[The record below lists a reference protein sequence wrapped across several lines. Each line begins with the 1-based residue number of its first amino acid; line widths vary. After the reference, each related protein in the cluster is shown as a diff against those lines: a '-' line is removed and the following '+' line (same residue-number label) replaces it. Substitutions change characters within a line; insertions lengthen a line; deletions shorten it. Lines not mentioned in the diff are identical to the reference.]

1 MPGVSLRGIH
11 KSFGT
16 TQLLRDVTLEVA
28 EGEFLAILGPSG
40 CGKSTLLRILAGLE
54 SADAGEVL
62 IGERRVDA
70 LPPKARDLAMV
81 FQSHALYPYMTVRQN
96 VSLPLEMRRLS
107 AWQRVPLLGGLFSA
121 PAWLAIA
128 ADVEAV
134 ATPLGLTPLLGR
146 KPAQLSGGQRQRVAL
161 ARAMVRN
168 PAAFLMDEPLS
179 NLDARLR
186 GEARAE
192 IVALTR
198 RLGVT
203 ALYVTHDQGEAMA
216 MADRVAVMQ
225 GGRVLQCAP
234 PQELHDEPASL
245 EVARF
250 VGSPPMNALAGH
262 VAEDGAVMVEGVR
275 LHWHSPARGPV
286 TLGVRP
292 EGWVPAE
299 HGIPVTIER
308 IEHLGAETL
317 CHMRGGAVLRLSPE
331 ASRSVAV
338 GQGLVFSHGGT
349 MLSALERQV
358 AMGNEHGQRAIRAL
372 RLLVDEGRMP
382 DMRPTC
388 ARHAPDM
395 RPTCARLG
403 PSPISSPA
411 GWASRCS
418 PPRSS
423 GAATARSAGDSR
435 WSAAASRSPR
445 PMRC

>member
-1 MPGVSLRGIH
+1 MPGVSLRGIS
-11 KSFGT
+11 KSFGGAPV
-16 TQLLRDVTLEVA
+16 LRDVTLEVA
-28 EGEFLAILGPSG
+28 DGEFLAILGPSG

-54 SADAGEVL
+54 TADAGEVW
-62 IGERRVDA
+62 IGQRRVDGLA
-70 LPPKARDLAMV
+70 PKARDLAMV
-81 FQSHALYPYMTVRQN
+81 FQSYALYPYMTVRQN

-107 AWQRVPLLGGLFSA
+107 AWQRVPVLGRLFSGA
-121 PAWLAIA
+121 ARRIIA

-134 ATPLGLTPLLGR
+134 AAPLGLSPLLGR

-234 PQELHDEPASL
+234 PQDLYDEPASL

-250 VGSPPMNALAGH
+250 VGSPPMNALPAEI
-262 VAEDGAVMVEGVR
+262 AEDGVVRISGVALPWR
-275 LHWHSPARGPV
+275 SPARGAV

-292 EGWVPAE
+292 EGWAPAAT
-299 HGIPVTIER
+299 GIPATLER

-317 CHMRGGAVLRLSPE
+317 CQLQGGAMLRLQPE
-331 ASRSVAV
+331 AARGLAPGQKLHLAV
-338 GQGLVFSHGGT
+338 T
-349 MLSALERQV
+349 
-358 AMGNEHGQRAIRAL
+358 RAVLFGA
-372 RLLVDEGRMP
+372 DG
-382 DMRPTC
+382 
-388 ARHAPDM
+388 
-395 RPTCARLG
+395 ARL
-403 PSPISSPA
+403 PL
-411 GWASRCS
+411 
-418 PPRSS
+418 
-423 GAATARSAGDSR
+423 
-435 WSAAASRSPR
+435 AAANREPAFG
-445 PMRC
+445 

>member
-1 MPGVSLRGIH
+1 MPSVSLRGIH
-11 KSFGT
+11 KSFGAT
-16 TQLLRDVTLEVA
+16 PVLRDVTLEVA

-54 SADAGEVL
+54 TADAGEVF
-62 IGERRVDA
+62 IGEMRVDR

-81 FQSHALYPYMTVRQN
+81 FQSYALYPYMTVGQN

-107 AWQRVPLLGGLFSA
+107 AWQRVPLLGRLFSGA
-121 PAWLAIA
+121 ARRGIA

-134 ATPLGLTPLLGR
+134 AAPLGLSPLLGR
-146 KPAQLSGGQRQRVAL
+146 KPSQLSGGQRQRVAL

-186 GEARAE
+186 AEARAE

-225 GGRVLQCAP
+225 GGRVLQLAA
-234 PQELHDEPASL
+234 PQELYDEPASL

-250 VGSPPMNALAGH
+250 VGSPPMNALAAE
-262 VAEDGAVMVEGVR
+262 VASDGAVVVAGAR
-275 LHWHSPARGPV
+275 LPWHSPARGPV

-292 EGWVPAE
+292 EGWLPADD
-299 HGIPVTIER
+299 GIPVLLER

-317 CHMRGGAVLRLSPE
+317 CHLVGGVVLRLSPE
-331 ASRSVAV
+331 ASR
-338 GQGLVFSHGGT
+338 GLAPGRRLCL
-349 MLSALERQV
+349 MP
-358 AMGNEHGQRAIRAL
+358 QRAVLFGPDGL
-372 RLLVDEGRMP
+372 RLPL
-382 DMRPTC
+382 
-388 ARHAPDM
+388 
-395 RPTCARLG
+395 
-403 PSPISSPA
+403 
-411 GWASRCS
+411 
-418 PPRSS
+418 
-423 GAATARSAGDSR
+423 
-435 WSAAASRSPR
+435 AAARREPAFG
-445 PMRC
+445 